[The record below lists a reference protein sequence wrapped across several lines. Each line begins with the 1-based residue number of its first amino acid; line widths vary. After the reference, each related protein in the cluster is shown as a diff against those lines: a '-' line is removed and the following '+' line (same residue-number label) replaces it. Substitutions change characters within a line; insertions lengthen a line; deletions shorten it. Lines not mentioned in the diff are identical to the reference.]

1 MSASDNTAEIN
12 EDNAETQEVL
22 QKGLDE
28 KVKAYEAQCEVIE
41 NALVEYEAQCEVIE
55 NALVEY
61 ALEHNLHL
69 NLEDYGSGRTLL
81 LEDNKWVGKQR
92 GEWLYSSDNC

>member
-1 MSASDNTAEIN
+1 MSTSDNPTETH
-12 EDNAETQEVL
+12 EDYIKTLEVL

-41 NALVEYEAQCEVIE
+41 KSLA
-55 NALVEY
+55 EY

-69 NLEDYGSGRTLL
+69 NLGDYGSGRTLL
-81 LEDNKWVGKQR
+81 LEDDKWSGNRR

>member
-1 MSASDNTAEIN
+1 MSASDNTVEIN
-12 EDNAETQEVL
+12 EDNAETQEFL

-28 KVKAYEAQCEVIE
+28 KVKAYEAQCR
-41 NALVEYEAQCEVIE
+41 VIE

-69 NLEDYGSGRTLL
+69 ELGDYGSGRALL
-81 LEDNKWVGKQR
+81 LKDDKWSGKRR
-92 GEWLYSSDNC
+92 GEWLYSSDSC